1 MKKILFISLLTSI
14 CCWSQESLL
23 NKATSSKAQTTQ
35 YISLDSLN
43 KIHDQNYAF
52 GKQVSQKVNS
62 KIFHGFLKVLDRQK
76 QIHQLNNENQEG
88 IKELQAKTLIAL
100 MLYVHAKDNLDS
112 IDYYQKKIVLL
123 TNKPSL
129 LGESLGISAYTYQQ
143 NDLYFEALKKYEN
156 VIKIYEN
163 SNIKKT
169 KYRIINPLVNLNA
182 CLRKLG
188 SIEHLKITNAK
199 LSKAIN
205 GFTGHPRYENL
216 KELVKIEQA
225 YVLIESKKYKDAL
238 IIAKSIEFSKL
249 DKSLLLK
256 RYYNL
261 LHKIFKSLKSY
272 NLGEDYLEKVY
283 NSEEYIEKPF
293 IVKDDY
299 YFINK
304 LQYAIHNNNTKNADY
319 YFKIILDLKG
329 STTSYYRLFN
339 NEKIISNY
347 YEFKNDYKK
356 AYVHLKESNLL
367 INSSNREKAKLR
379 LDVDHFYVQ
388 LDIEL
393 KKLKQVNLM
402 KDQLITENRFFY
414 INILIGV
421 LFFIIIIFTFVR
433 SFHKRKQYRL
443 ELEYQSTKIIAD
455 AKQVFLENM
464 SHEIRTPIT
473 TIMGYLMLLKENT
486 LNPKKSSQ
494 YVNLAL
500 NNSQQMITSLNSY
513 LTLLVSEKKLFRSK
527 KTNFYKFNFY
537 LKEIISFYEADFII
551 KNINFYYKTN
561 MLDTL
566 IINYD
571 FESLKIIITNIIT
584 NAIKYSNANSSI
596 YFTVNLTETA
606 IQITIKDSGFGI
618 AEDDKEKIFT
628 RFYQSK
634 NNMSIGGFGI
644 GLSLVSDLIK
654 DLKGTI
660 QLISEINIGS
670 VFYIDLPY
678 KAEKHS
684 LYTVSKKVDFKLLS
698 QDKTIEKDTKDTNN
712 FPKILIVDDNLVMVK
727 FLTNLFSSFLD
738 CTLAFNGQEAL
749 LKVKKESFDI
759 IISDLRMPMMDGTQ
773 LKAALNKIDVYKDIP
788 FIMITSVFYDKLKD
802 LKNTLGLDE
811 YIEKPFTKNEIL
823 SRVQFAL
830 ERSVYR
836 KKIFTTD
843 NVTIDFEGS
852 QTELI
857 EKIKESILSNLSNSN
872 FNVQLLAQMCGYEQ
886 KKLNTI
892 LKSKLGL
899 SIVNIILEVRML
911 KAYELII
918 KNIHPTLNEVIYAVG
933 MNSRSYFSKRFEE
946 RFGIKAGDLKRKH
959 DSLIIENNE

>member
-1 MKKILFISLLTSI
+1 MKKIIFISLLTSI

-23 NKATSSKAQTTQ
+23 NKTTSSKAQTTQ

-52 GKQVSQKVNS
+52 GKQVSRKVNS

-76 QIHQLNNENQEG
+76 QIHQSNNKNQEG
-88 IKELQAKTLIAL
+88 IKELEAKTLLAL
-100 MLYVHAKDNLDS
+100 MRYVHAKDNLDS
-112 IDYYQKKIVLL
+112 IDYYQQKIVLL
-123 TNKPSL
+123 TNKPRL
-129 LGESLGISAYTYQQ
+129 LGKSLGISAFAYQS

-156 VIKIYEN
+156 VIRIYEN
-163 SNIKKT
+163 SNIKNI
-169 KYRIINPLVNLNA
+169 KYLVISPLINLNT

-188 SIEHLKITNAK
+188 SIEHLKITTAK
-199 LSKAIN
+199 LSKTIN

-249 DKSLLLK
+249 DKFSLLQK
-256 RYYNL
+256 YYDV
-261 LHKIFKSLKSY
+261 LHKILKSLSNY

-283 NSEEYIEKPF
+283 NPKEYIEKPS
-293 IVKDDY
+293 IIKNDY

-304 LQYAIHNNNTKNADY
+304 LQYAIHNNNTIKADY
-319 YFKIILDLKG
+319 YFKIILESKG

-347 YEFKNDYKK
+347 YKFKNDYKK
-356 AYVHLKESNLL
+356 AYVHLKKSDFL

-388 LDIEL
+388 LDKEL
-393 KKLKQVNLM
+393 IKLKQVNLG
-402 KDQLITENRFFY
+402 KDQLIAENRFFY
-414 INILIGV
+414 INLLIGV
-421 LFFIIIIFTFVR
+421 LFFIIIIFTLIR
-433 SFHKRKQYRL
+433 YFHKSKQYRL

-455 AKQVFLENM
+455 AKQVFLENI

-513 LTLLVSEKKLFRSK
+513 LTLLVSEKKLIRFK
-527 KTNFYKFNFY
+527 KTNFNKFNFY

-660 QLISEINIGS
+660 QLVSEINIGS
-670 VFYIDLPY
+670 VFYIELPY

-698 QDKTIEKDTKDTNN
+698 QDNTIEKHIKGTNN

-738 CTLAFNGQEAL
+738 CTCAFNGQEAL
-749 LKVKKESFDI
+749 VKVKKESFDI
-759 IISDLRMPMMDGTQ
+759 IISDLRMPMMDGAQ
-773 LKAALNKIDVYKDIP
+773 LKEALNKINVCRDIP

-830 ERSVYR
+830 ERSIYR
-836 KKIFTTD
+836 KKIFSTD

-857 EKIKESILSNLSNSN
+857 EKIKESILSNLTNSN

-886 KKLNTI
+886 KKLNSI

-933 MNSRSYFSKRFEE
+933 MNSRSYFNKKFEE